1 MKRMMISG
9 LCLVLLAIIPMHFA
23 EAQTPRER
31 IKISYPATAMSLL
44 PLFVGAHLG
53 PYEEEGLEAELV
65 RMSGNLIPAALL
77 KGGLDYTTSSDAP
90 VISAQSGLPIRL
102 LAAMEVKTPLSLV
115 VRPEIKTVADLKGK
129 AIGVS
134 RAGTTTDY
142 IAREIVRHFG
152 LNPDRDITTLGLGD
166 QSSRLISLQAG
177 SVHGAILD
185 APNDVKAEAMGFKIL
200 AFSGDVLP
208 DLLVGG
214 LGTSVAKIQKERSQ
228 VKRVLRAFIKS
239 QMMTVDKPDIIIPFV
254 MRFWKIDRP
263 TAEKGYNLVV
273 RTFARD
279 GTPTPES
286 LAQAIKR
293 GAQLT
298 KSNRTLTPEDFFAR
312 DLLEEVQREMG
323 LRK

>member
-1 MKRMMISG
+1 MDRETMSS
-9 LCLVLLAIIPMHFA
+9 LCFVIIAIFPMRFG
-23 EAQTPRER
+23 EAQAQRER

-53 PYEEEGLEAELV
+53 PYEEEGLQAELV

-77 KGGLDYTTSSDAP
+77 TGGLDYTTSSDAP
-90 VISAQSGLPIRL
+90 VVAAQSGLAIRL

-115 VRPEIKTVADLKGK
+115 VRPEIKTIADLKGK

-152 LNPDRDITTLGLGD
+152 LNPDRDITTLGLDD

-177 SVHGAILD
+177 TVHGAILD
-185 APNDVKAEAMGFKIL
+185 APNDVKAESMGFRIL

-214 LGTSVAKIQKERSQ
+214 LGTSVAKIQRERSQ

-239 QMMTVDKPDIIIPFV
+239 QMMTVDKPDVVIPFV
-254 MRFWKIDRP
+254 MQFWKIDRP

-273 RTFARD
+273 KTFARD

-286 LAQAIKR
+286 LTQAIQR
-293 GAQLT
+293 GAQIA
-298 KSNRTLTPEDFFAR
+298 KSSRALTPEDFFAR
-312 DLLEEVQREMG
+312 DLLEEVQRDLG